1 MTRQSLYSAGYRM
14 RHLPLI
20 VVMFALGLLFATA
33 TATAQQPVAEASTG
47 SAAEGSA
54 VAQGYSVEELSE
66 QGFRPAESAR
76 PGDTVAGG
84 PLLVAAYALFWG
96 MVVTYVGML
105 IRRQSATGKALQQLQ
120 SRLNDVE
127 DRLQSAEAR
136 NRNS

>member
-1 MTRQSLYSAGYRM
+1 MTRQSFFSAGYRM
-14 RHLPLI
+14 RHMSVL
-20 VVMFALGLLFATA
+20 VVVFAFGLLLGTA
-33 TATAQQPVAEASTG
+33 TATAQQPVPEASTG
-47 SAAEGSA
+47 PTAEGSA

-66 QGFRPAESAR
+66 QGFRPAESVR

-105 IRRQSATGKALQQLQ
+105 IRRQTATSKALQQVQ

-127 DRLQSAEAR
+127 DKLQRAEAR